1 MPKYED
7 CVIYTIR
14 SGDCLYVGSTCNF
27 TRRKHCHKS
36 SSNNENDKA
45 YNTKL
50 YKTIR
55 ENDNEWDM
63 QPHKLFPCKNKMEM
77 RIEEERC
84 RVELKANLNSFSCY
98 GLDIENKEKYTNKWL
113 ILLDLFINMGM
124 SITGYML
131 ITVVFTNVPQL
142 AAYESYRYPIGYL
155 FGLTSN
161 VSIPIVLKWF
171 QQQITKKL
179 NEAGKK

>member
-1 MPKYED
+1 MNELFNMSELIMMGLVLFSSFFIFLFNYRQDNKDKYNGHWPL
-7 CVIYTIR
+7 VV
-14 SGDCLYVGSTCNF
+14 L
-27 TRRKHCHKS
+27 
-36 SSNNENDKA
+36 
-45 YNTKL
+45 
-50 YKTIR
+50 
-55 ENDNEWDM
+55 DM
-63 QPHKLFPCKNKMEM
+63 
-77 RIEEERC
+77 
-84 RVELKANLNSFSCY
+84 V
-98 GLDIENKEKYTNKWL
+98 
-113 ILLDLFINMGM
+113 INMGM

-131 ITVVFTNVPQL
+131 ITVVFTNIPQL